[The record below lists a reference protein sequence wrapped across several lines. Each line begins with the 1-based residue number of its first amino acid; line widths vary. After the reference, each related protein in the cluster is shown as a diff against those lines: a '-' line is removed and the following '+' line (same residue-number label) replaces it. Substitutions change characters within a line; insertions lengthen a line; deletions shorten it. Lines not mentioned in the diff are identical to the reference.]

1 MLRRI
6 LLILMILVL
15 NISGICSAKDP
26 SEVHE
31 KIQHFAKG
39 ALPSEVTHKILKVA
53 VCEMAPFAFLKNGGE
68 SYQGI
73 SIDVWEFIARKNGI
87 SFKYFPVTKEEG
99 IKGISERKYDILLGG
114 IPDFVQEKG
123 HEFEYTVPFYV
134 SGLGVA
140 ALKSDPIKVVMD
152 YFISW
157 NFFKVILILL
167 IFIIVQTFTLWIFE
181 RKINPHYKGGFWTG
195 IGNGLWWSAGI
206 AALNEAGDVST
217 KSMWG
222 RVIAVFWMFV
232 ALILVNI
239 FTGSIASKLTVGELS
254 AHIQELSALRHLK
267 VVCLDGTES
276 KRFLDEHFISCK
288 VVPSLK
294 EGLSSLNHNDAQ
306 ALVYNEPAL
315 KYEMN
320 NHPNPNIK
328 FIPAGIVN
336 QYYSFMVPRGSDILY
351 FLNQEI
357 LMLLNMQEV
366 RSILLKYFGSG
377 QDMRSE

>member
-1 MLRRI
+1 MLGRI
-6 LLILMILVL
+6 LLILMVVVL
-15 NISGICSAKDP
+15 NVSGLFAAKYP
-26 SEVHE
+26 SETHE
-31 KIQHFAKG
+31 KTKHFSKR
-39 ALPSEVTHKILKVA
+39 ALPSEVTHKILNVA
-53 VCEMAPFAFLKNGGE
+53 VCEMAPFAFLKNGDD
-68 SYQGI
+68 SYRGI

-87 SFKYFPVTKEEG
+87 SFKYVPVTKEEG

-123 HEFEYTVPFYV
+123 REFEYTLPFYV

-140 ALKSDPIKVVMD
+140 ALKSDPLKVVID

-157 NFFKVILILL
+157 NFFKVILFLL
-167 IFIIVQTFTLWIFE
+167 IFIIVQTFTIWIFE
-181 RKINPHYKGGFWTG
+181 RKINPNYKGGFWNG

-222 RVIAVFWMFV
+222 RCIAVFWMFG
-232 ALILVNI
+232 ALIMVNI

-254 AHIQELSALRHLK
+254 VNIEELTDLRRLK

-276 KRFLDEHFISCK
+276 KQFLDDHLISCK
-288 VVPSLK
+288 AVPSLT
-294 EGLSSLNHNDAQ
+294 EGLNSLNHNDAQ

-357 LMLLNMQEV
+357 LELLNMQEV
-366 RSILLKYFGSG
+366 RSILLRYFGNG
-377 QDMRSE
+377 QDMRNE